1 MREPAEALS
10 TAEFSAQCM
19 EPAVT
24 MIVRYHFGP
33 KRLMMSLFP
42 IPTPL
47 LLPLTLPGVVPQLSE
62 LDKSP
67 RQVYRTQDSL
77 LVLGS

>member
-1 MREPAEALS
+1 
-10 TAEFSAQCM
+10 M

-24 MIVRYHFGP
+24 MIVHYHLGP
-33 KRLMMSLFP
+33 ERLMMSLFL

-47 LLPLTLPGVVPQLSE
+47 LLPLTLPGVVPQLFE

-67 RQVYRTQDSL
+67 CQVYRTQDSL